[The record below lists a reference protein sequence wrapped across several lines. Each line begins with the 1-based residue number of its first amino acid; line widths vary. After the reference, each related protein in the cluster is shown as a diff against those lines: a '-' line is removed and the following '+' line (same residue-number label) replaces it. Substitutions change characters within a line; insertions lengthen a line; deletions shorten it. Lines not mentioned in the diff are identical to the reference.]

1 MATTIKSLRFGSSL
15 WAPRGGDSGLNRATM
30 VLIISV
36 SGFDTHTLIQ
46 DLAQYIS
53 DKLDWA
59 KLYGNVVPL
68 ASVALEAVDIDSLAE
83 RVGAVLVAVDV
94 NQPAPTYGED
104 SYLAEPDSATGR
116 VLLEQIVSANRSD
129 QDMLLDRR
137 RDLVALLAPMSGVI
151 P

>member
-1 MATTIKSLRFGSSL
+1 MRT
-15 WAPRGGDSGLNRATM
+15 
-30 VLIISV
+30 
-36 SGFDTHTLIQ
+36 
-46 DLAQYIS
+46 
-53 DKLDWA
+53 A
-59 KLYGNVVPL
+59 KLYGNVVPCD
-68 ASVALEAVDIDSLAE
+68 SGRVWTLEAVDIDSLAE